1 MCFLNILTSFVTPVR
16 ISIIAQLTDKDNLDQ
31 VNGIFSSITQISS
44 VFSSSLSGW
53 VLSFAGIAVSVA
65 LNSISYLLV
74 ILCFL
79 FFNWKQLNSIE
90 KSHDLNKNSLFQ
102 DLIDGFE
109 CMKEQKKIITICI
122 LAVLIN
128 LTSYTGTY
136 FPALIYENF
145 GENAAIYGLTQS
157 IATAGVICGSLY
169 LASNKLK
176 GKNIITYCLMIMG
189 ITLGCMA
196 LSNNVIAISILTFI
210 HYFISGI
217 VSIFLNSVVMKIVPI
232 EYLGRISSILK
243 RAAICLL

>member
-16 ISIIAQLTDKDNLDQ
+16 ISIIAQLTDKDNLNL
-31 VNGIFSSITQISS
+31 VNGLFSTITQISS
-44 VFSSSLSGW
+44 VFSSSFSGW
-53 VLSFAGIAVSVA
+53 VLSFAVIAVSVA

-90 KSHDLNKNSLFQ
+90 KSHALNKNSLFQ

-109 CMKEQKKIITICI
+109 CMKGQKKIIIICI

-145 GENAAIYGLTQS
+145 GDNAAIYGLIQS
-157 IATAGVICGSLY
+157 IATVGVICGCIYWHQINLRE
-169 LASNKLK
+169 K
-176 GKNIITYCLMIMG
+176 
-189 ITLGCMA
+189 
-196 LSNNVIAISILTFI
+196 ILLL
-210 HYFISGI
+210 I
-217 VSIFLNSVVMKIVPI
+217 V
-232 EYLGRISSILK
+232 
-243 RAAICLL
+243 